1 MPGDKKQEITM
12 KLNTIRFK
20 ISVLY
25 TAILG
30 AILIVYTATLYIS
43 LYANLTAA
51 FDTAQIEKLKK
62 LHSTVE
68 SYAEILGD
76 DRQSLIFAMRR
87 AIDIPAEYPQTRNT
101 GLVEKFWVRKLDI
114 LEKFWAKK
122 LRILGIKKDYIS
134 FLDAEGKLLVRSP
147 NMDTN
152 LLSLYAAILPGC
164 EAEVIKK
171 NIRQHHI
178 ILRVI
183 SMPFVIQDKTRY
195 TIQLGSSFK
204 PVMDMMKT
212 RLYYRLVPIPI
223 ILFAGFFIGNIFA
236 SKILEPAEEITKTAE
251 RISHRDLKA
260 RIDTKHMDE
269 EMKYL
274 GEAFNR
280 MISRLEQSFSHIERF
295 SANVAHEL
303 KTPLAIMRLELELA
317 LWEERSPQEYKQ
329 AIKAVLE
336 ELGRMFKIIQDL
348 FLLTNLDFQPEVFKF
363 EQIDFAPFIQEIYEH
378 AKILAAHK
386 NITVQLTIPQKPAQ
400 IHADQTHLRRLFFN
414 LIENA
419 IKFNK
424 VKGNIDIIVE
434 VSDKEVRTSI
444 RDSGPGIEGKDLP
457 RIFERFFHSRPQ
469 SDKHADGSGLGLSIV
484 KSIAEIHQGTV
495 KVKSRPG
502 EGSTFTLALPL
513 AQTDDDDNI
522 DGLEEKQ
529 KGEGACV

>member
-1 MPGDKKQEITM
+1 M

-122 LRILGIKKDYIS
+122 LRILGVKKDYIS
-134 FLDAEGKLLVRSP
+134 FLDAEGKLLAQSP

-164 EAEVIKK
+164 EAEVVKK

-183 SMPFVIQDKTRY
+183 SRPFVIQDKTRY

-223 ILFAGFFIGNIFA
+223 ILFAGFFIGSIFA

-386 NITVQLTIPQKPAQ
+386 NITVQLTMPQKPAQ
-400 IHADQTHLRRLFFN
+400 IQADQTHLRRLFFN

-424 VKGNIDIIVE
+424 VKGNIDIIME

-444 RDSGPGIEGKDLP
+444 RDSGPGIEEKDLP
-457 RIFERFFHSRPQ
+457 RIFERFFHARAQ

-502 EGSTFTLALPL
+502 EGATFTLALPL
-513 AQTDDDDNI
+513 AQTGDDDNI

-529 KGEGACV
+529 KDIL